1 MNTKKTLFTTV
12 ALGAA
17 YLLKNKGTRDK
28 IMNGIQSYTSQSKA
42 KNPVVLFKLLLLD
55 FNKGVFPKPDSGLG
69 NTPCCLERTAPR
81 MFRSRFR
88 SAATE

>member
-42 KNPVVLFKLLLLD
+42 KK
-55 FNKGVFPKPDSGLG
+55 SS
-69 NTPCCLERTAPR
+69 RTV
-81 MFRSRFR
+81 
-88 SAATE
+88 

>member
-28 IMNGIQSYTSQSKA
+28 LINSVQSFTNQVKA
-42 KNPVVLFKLLLLD
+42 KK
-55 FNKGVFPKPDSGLG
+55 SGSTL
-69 NTPCCLERTAPR
+69 
-81 MFRSRFR
+81 
-88 SAATE
+88 